1 MVAARTLAYAWRLVH
16 GQDAKCVLVG
26 QVLVG
31 ERMAEDDQVSEKIDG
46 VLTEVV
52 RC

>member
-1 MVAARTLAYAWRLVH
+1 MAARTLAYAWRLVH
-16 GQDAKCVLVG
+16 GQDAKC
-26 QVLVG
+26 VLVG